1 MNNKDIFNQF
11 KINVAINNFKEE
23 YKNEH
28 TLKEKIK
35 RERYSMKKKIIIG
48 VCTCCFALV
57 SGVAIAN
64 YSNIISTFGLGKGV
78 DTAAKNGYVEVTEMN
93 PISDNAIIIDE
104 EKETIVLDNIKVDT
118 SIEDFLMD
126 DINISTHFYL
136 EIDKTINDMID
147 LENLQNIELSDLLV
161 TDEENRILFCMDENT
176 FNNFC
181 QENKLDY
188 KFMEFNENYYNCGLN
203 NILTSCNREG
213 GIKFTYNMY
222 SGGESFPKSKKLNF
236 RFTKIYLE
244 GNENNVT
251 LNGKWNIKLDV
262 PENMYNRKSISYK
275 VVNCENPDFQV
286 TNATLTDTGFELG
299 IIVSNMAYPEEP
311 QVLKDLYEK
320 VIRKEITIEEYN
332 EKVNTEK
339 ELIEARRQD
348 NRKRNPIPVFDFD
361 NPESIENV
369 IYIENEY
376 GEKFT
381 STMSPSRRQDS
392 NFIEENKFSFYDTFS
407 LTAYDATDKLKV
419 RVMFKEKPYIIEL
432 EKVEN

>member
-11 KINVAINNFKEE
+11 KLNIAINNFKEE

-28 TLKEKIK
+28 TLKENIK
-35 RERYSMKKKIIIG
+35 RKRYNMKKKIIIG

-64 YSNIISTFGLGKGV
+64 YSNIISTFGLGKGI

-93 PISDNAIIIDE
+93 PVSDNAILMDE

-118 SIEDFLMD
+118 AIEDFLMD

-222 SGGESFPKSKKLNF
+222 SEGESFPKSKKLNF

-262 PENMYNRKSISYK
+262 PENMHNRKSISYK

>member
-11 KINVAINNFKEE
+11 KLNIAINNFKEE

-28 TLKEKIK
+28 TLKENIK
-35 RERYSMKKKIIIG
+35 RKRYNMKKKIIIG

-64 YSNIISTFGLGKGV
+64 YSNIISTFGLGKGI

-93 PISDNAIIIDE
+93 PVSDNAILMDE

-118 SIEDFLMD
+118 AIEDFLMD
-126 DINISTHFYL
+126 DINFSTHFYL

-222 SGGESFPKSKKLNF
+222 SEGESFPKSKKLNF

-262 PENMYNRKSISYK
+262 PENMHNRKSISYK

>member
-1 MNNKDIFNQF
+1 
-11 KINVAINNFKEE
+11 
-23 YKNEH
+23 
-28 TLKEKIK
+28 
-35 RERYSMKKKIIIG
+35 
-48 VCTCCFALV
+48 
-57 SGVAIAN
+57 
-64 YSNIISTFGLGKGV
+64 
-78 DTAAKNGYVEVTEMN
+78 
-93 PISDNAIIIDE
+93 
-104 EKETIVLDNIKVDT
+104 
-118 SIEDFLMD
+118 MD

-161 TDEENRILFCMDENT
+161 TDEKNRILFCMDENT

-203 NILTSCNREG
+203 NILTSCNRKG